1 VEIEILSR
9 KNNEFLHR
17 VELEFKISHPNEASP
32 KRGSVK
38 SAIAK
43 LENAKT
49 ELVVI
54 DSMHTEYGHSSLKG
68 FAKVYKNKED
78 ALSLERKHIL
88 VRNGLISAE
97 KKEQKEK
104 KPKPEAEGEKPEAP
118 AEKPAEEEPKKEEK
132 ADKPESKDAKQ
143 KEDRPKDEKEKEAK
157 PAGDDSKK

>member
-1 VEIEILSR
+1 MEIEILSR

-88 VRNGLISAE
+88 VRNGLISDD
-97 KKEQKEK
+97 KKEK
-104 KPKPEAEGEKPEAP
+104 KPQPKPEGEKKEAQD
-118 AEKPAEEEPKKEEK
+118 EKPAEEKTQKEEK
-132 ADKPESKDAKQ
+132 TDKPEAKEPGPKEEPPKSEKDKA
-143 KEDRPKDEKEKEAK
+143 AN
-157 PAGDDSKK
+157 AGGDDSKK

>member
-1 VEIEILSR
+1 VEIEIISR

-43 LENAKT
+43 IENAKA

-78 ALSLERKHIL
+78 ALSLERK
-88 VRNGLISAE
+88 
-97 KKEQKEK
+97 
-104 KPKPEAEGEKPEAP
+104 PKPEPEVEKTESQ
-118 AEKPAEEEPKKEEK
+118 AEKPAEERPKKEEK
-132 ADKPESKDAKQ
+132 TEKQESKEAEQ
-143 KEDRPKDEKEKEAK
+143 KDEPLKGEKEKKAK

>member
-1 VEIEILSR
+1 VEIEIISR

-43 LENAKT
+43 IENAKA

-88 VRNGLISAE
+88 MRNGLIAAE

-104 KPKPEAEGEKPEAP
+104 KPKPEPEVEKTESQ
-118 AEKPAEEEPKKEEK
+118 AEKPAEERPKKEEK
-132 ADKPESKDAKQ
+132 TEKQESKEAEQ
-143 KEDRPKDEKEKEAK
+143 KDEPLKGEKEKKAK